1 MANSFL
7 TAQIIAQ
14 QALANLYET
23 TIMAP
28 LVHRDYEPEFGRK
41 VGDTITIRKP
51 AIFTAQE
58 YNRTSGITVQNA
70 TETGVS
76 MALNHFADVS
86 FAVTSED
93 MTLKITDFEEQL
105 LGPAMEAISQKIDR
119 DILGLRDDIVQEVGH
134 ATVNAAGEDY
144 NGYGGDYPYSDSR
157 VLIQA
162 GAVLNVNKVPTMD
175 RRVVV
180 GPTTNASWVA
190 EKTWRQA
197 EHRGST
203 EGLLEASLG
212 ARVSGFDG
220 YMTQN
225 VGQPKAT
232 GSQVTGDP
240 TTEVDVAFHRTA
252 FALAFR
258 PLEIPPGARDA
269 AISNYKGFALRV
281 IYDYDM
287 DKKQMICSIDC
298 LYGTKTLDANRAVL
312 IKGIDHA

>member
-1 MANSFL
+1 MANTFL
-7 TAQIIAQ
+7 SASVIAQ
-14 QALANLYET
+14 QALATLYET
-23 TIMAP
+23 TLMAP

-51 AIFTAQE
+51 AVFTAQE
-58 YNRTSGITVQNA
+58 YNRAAGITVQNA
-70 TETGVS
+70 TENSVS

-119 DILGLRDDIVQEVGH
+119 DILALRSDVVQEVGST
-134 ATVNAAGEDY
+134 AANAAGEDY
-144 NGYGGDYPYSDSR
+144 NGYAGSYPYSDSR

-162 GAVLNVNKVPTMD
+162 GAVLDRNKVPMAA

-180 GPTTNASWVA
+180 GPTTKSLWIA

-197 EHRGST
+197 DHRGST
-203 EGLLEASLG
+203 EGLLEASMG
-212 ARVSGFDG
+212 SRVSGFDP

-225 VGQPKAT
+225 IGQPAQSPAT
-232 GSQVTGDP
+232 GQP
-240 TTEVDVAFHRTA
+240 TTEVDLAFHESA

-258 PLEIPPGARDA
+258 PLELPPGARDA
-269 AISNYKGFALRV
+269 AIKSYKGFGLRV

-287 DKKQMICSIDC
+287 DKKQMVVSVDC
-298 LYGTKTLDANRAVL
+298 LYGTRTIDANRAVL
-312 IKGIDHA
+312 IKGANAA